1 MPSALQSSQK
11 QYWQKT
17 PLKPQQSLSPFSFLS
32 KLHSSFDVS
41 SSQYPSPIQYSGTL
55 HTGFEHSR
63 GKKSNGE
70 LKWLFYEVKIF
81 QTLFYARFRQDYL
94 IID

>member
-32 KLHSSFDVS
+32 KLHSSFDVK

-55 HTGFEHSR
+55 HTESEHSR
-63 GKKSNGE
+63 GKDSNDE
-70 LKWLFYEVKIF
+70 LKLLFCEVKKL
-81 QTLFYARFRQDYL
+81 QH
-94 IID
+94 